1 MRSSLSVREA
11 DGFPVSTEMGFK
23 NPAPRRRSGF
33 AIPLFCHAHST
44 FQRAVPNA
52 NCNAE
57 ANRLVKRRRTTF
69 STICRIGNRPP
80 SGLGRH
86 RFSII
91 PIFRIVHWLEFCGN
105 RVAGLRLLRPVQHV
119 PEEGSYSGRRRTA
132 QHLQDWES
140 RKQPTSICAAK
151 ALGHRGI
158 RWREHPPRGHC
169 QNCQNPVL
177 SVLAVLPQLGF

>member
-1 MRSSLSVREA
+1 
-11 DGFPVSTEMGFK
+11 MGLNVFCK
-23 NPAPRRRSGF
+23 
-33 AIPLFCHAHST
+33 AIL
-44 FQRAVPNA
+44 
-52 NCNAE
+52 
-57 ANRLVKRRRTTF
+57 NRLAKRRRTTF
-69 STICRIGNRPP
+69 STTCRGGNRPP

-132 QHLQDWES
+132 WHLRDWES